1 MTQVGGIVSL
11 QSRRT
16 VMEQKYIDLF
26 DRYTHG
32 QMKRRDFLER
42 LTAIAG
48 GTAAATALLPVLEN
62 NYAKAEMVAENDT
75 RILPE
80 TITYESTVGKISGYL
95 VKQKEFPK
103 AGGVIVISENRG
115 LNPHLKD
122 VARRLAT
129 EGFLALAPDYLSVR
143 GGTPEDADKARDMIG
158 TLKPEE
164 TVAISRASLAALA
177 ARADC
182 TGKVAAVGFC
192 WGGGKAGELAV
203 NEPSLAA
210 GVVYYGSQPKSDQV
224 ASIKAP
230 LLLNYAG
237 LDERINAGIPE
248 FEKALKDNGKQYEI
262 FIYEGAN
269 HAFNNDTNA
278 ARYNK
283 DAAELAWSRTV
294 EFLRKNL
301 AVA

>member
-1 MTQVGGIVSL
+1 MD
-11 QSRRT
+11 
-16 VMEQKYIDLF
+16 QKYIDLF

-42 LTAIAG
+42 LTLLAG
-48 GTAAATALLPVLEN
+48 GTAAASAVLPVLEN

-80 TITYESTVGKISGYL
+80 TLSYESTLGKLSGYF

-115 LNPHLKD
+115 LNPHIKD
-122 VARRLAT
+122 VSRRLAT
-129 EGFLALAPDYLSVR
+129 EGFLALAPDYLSIK
-143 GGTPEDADKARDMIG
+143 GGTPDDADKASEMIA
-158 TLKPEE
+158 TLTPEE

-177 ARADC
+177 PRADC

-192 WGGGKAGELAV
+192 WGGGKVNELAV
-203 NEPSLAA
+203 AEPALAA
-210 GVVYYGSQPKSDQV
+210 GVAYYGAQPKAEQV

-230 LLLNYAG
+230 LLLHYAG
-237 LDERINAGIPE
+237 LDKRINAGIPD
-248 FEKALKDNGKQYEI
+248 FEKALKDNGKFYEL
-262 FIYEGAN
+262 FMYDGAN

-301 AVA
+301 ATA

>member
-1 MTQVGGIVSL
+1 
-11 QSRRT
+11 
-16 VMEQKYIDLF
+16 MEQKYIDLF
-26 DRYTHG
+26 DGYTHG
-32 QMKRRDFLER
+32 QMKRRDFLEK
-42 LTAIAG
+42 LTLLAG
-48 GTAAATALLPVLEN
+48 GTTAASALLPALEN

-80 TITYESTVGKISGYL
+80 TLSYESTIGKLSGYL

-115 LNPHLKD
+115 LNPHIKD

-129 EGFLALAPDYLSVR
+129 EGFLALAPDYLSIR
-143 GGTPEDADKARDMIG
+143 GGTPNDEDEARDLID

-164 TVAISRASLAALA
+164 TVAISRASLATLA

-192 WGGGKAGELAV
+192 WGGGKVNELAV
-203 NEPSLAA
+203 AEPALAA
-210 GVVYYGSQPKSDQV
+210 GVAYYGAQPKADQV
-224 ASIKAP
+224 PAIKAP
-230 LLLNYAG
+230 LLLHYAG
-237 LDERINAGIPE
+237 LDERINAGIPD
-248 FEKALKDNGKQYEI
+248 FEKALKANGKFYELYM
-262 FIYEGAN
+262 YEGAN

-301 AVA
+301 ATA

>member
-1 MTQVGGIVSL
+1 MY
-11 QSRRT
+11 
-16 VMEQKYIDLF
+16 QKYIDLF

-42 LTAIAG
+42 LTLLAG
-48 GTAAATALLPVLEN
+48 STAAASTVLPVLEN

-80 TITYESTVGKISGYL
+80 TLSYESTVGKLSGYL

-115 LNPHLKD
+115 LNPHIKD
-122 VARRLAT
+122 VTRRLAT
-129 EGFLALAPDYLSVR
+129 EGFLALAPDYLSIK
-143 GGTPEDADKARDMIG
+143 GGTPEDEDKARDLIG
-158 TLKPEE
+158 TLTPEE
-164 TVAISRASLAALA
+164 TVAISRASLAALT

-192 WGGGKAGELAV
+192 WGGGKVNELAV
-203 NEPSLAA
+203 AEPALAA
-210 GVVYYGSQPKSDQV
+210 GVAYYGAQPKADQV

-230 LLLNYAG
+230 LLLHYAG
-237 LDERINAGIPE
+237 LDERINAGIPD
-248 FEKALKDNGKQYEI
+248 FEKALKANGKFYEL
-262 FIYEGAN
+262 YMYDGAN
-269 HAFNNDTNA
+269 HAFNNDTNE

>member
-1 MTQVGGIVSL
+1 MD
-11 QSRRT
+11 
-16 VMEQKYIDLF
+16 QKYIDLF

-32 QMKRRDFLER
+32 QMKRREFLES
-42 LTAIAG
+42 LTLLAG
-48 GTAAATALLPVLEN
+48 SAAAASALLPALEN
-62 NYAKAEMVAENDT
+62 NYARAEMVAENDT

-80 TITYESTVGKISGYL
+80 TISYESTVGKVSGYL

-115 LNPHLKD
+115 LNPHIKD

-129 EGFLALAPDYLSVR
+129 EGFLTLAPDYLSTK
-143 GGTPEDADKARDMIG
+143 GGTPSDEDKARELIG
-158 TLKPEE
+158 TLTPEE
-164 TVAISRASLAALA
+164 TVAISRASLATLA

-192 WGGGKAGELAV
+192 WGGGKLNELAV
-203 NEPSLAA
+203 NEPALAA
-210 GVVYYGSQPKSDQV
+210 GVAYYGPQPKADQV

-230 LLLNYAG
+230 LLLHYGG
-237 LDERINAGIPE
+237 LDERINAGIPA

-262 FIYEGAN
+262 YMYEGAN

-301 AVA
+301 ATA

>member
-1 MTQVGGIVSL
+1 
-11 QSRRT
+11 
-16 VMEQKYIDLF
+16 MEQKYIDLF

-42 LTAIAG
+42 LTLLAG
-48 GTAAATALLPVLEN
+48 GTTAASALLPALEN

-80 TITYESTVGKISGYL
+80 TLSYESTVGKLSGYL

-115 LNPHLKD
+115 LNPHIKD

-129 EGFLALAPDYLSVR
+129 EGFLALAPDYLSIR
-143 GGTPEDADKARDMIG
+143 GGTPNDEDKARDLID

-164 TVAISRASLAALA
+164 TVVISRASLATLA

-192 WGGGKAGELAV
+192 WGGGKVNELAV
-203 NEPSLAA
+203 AEPALAA
-210 GVVYYGSQPKSDQV
+210 GVAYYGAQPKANQV
-224 ASIKAP
+224 PAIKAP
-230 LLLNYAG
+230 LLLHYAG
-237 LDERINAGIPE
+237 LDER
-248 FEKALKDNGKQYEI
+248 
-262 FIYEGAN
+262 
-269 HAFNNDTNA
+269 
-278 ARYNK
+278 
-283 DAAELAWSRTV
+283 
-294 EFLRKNL
+294 
-301 AVA
+301 

>member
-1 MTQVGGIVSL
+1 
-11 QSRRT
+11 
-16 VMEQKYIDLF
+16 MEQKYIDLF

-48 GTAAATALLPVLEN
+48 GTAAATALLPLLEN
-62 NYAKAEMVAENDT
+62 NYARAEMVAENDT

-115 LNPHLKD
+115 LNPHIKD